1 MSTSKHHNL
10 NKLVWRYGL
19 TSAAAVLLAFGG
31 GVSSVKADDLK
42 TNSLGP
48 RAKLLEDLKNLK
60 SGPGDIPK
68 TSEIAEQQSFFT
80 GTSYDSVDI
89 YKYLKEIEEYL
100 KKQKKHEEDWK
111 EMITKGLES
120 GALRGEKGAP
130 GEPGPKGDKGEDGK
144 VGPKGDKGED
154 GKVGPKGDKGEDG
167 KVGPKGDKGEDGK
180 VGPKG
185 DKGEDGKVGPK
196 GDKGETGERGEKG
209 EDGKVGPKGD
219 KGETGERGEKGEA
232 GIQGPQG
239 EKGDTGAQ
247 GPVGPQGEAGKDGAP
262 GEKGEKGDRGET
274 GAQGPVGPQGEK
286 GETGEQGPA
295 GPQGE
300 AGQPGEK
307 APEKSPEVTPTP
319 EMPEQPGEKAP
330 EKSKEVTPAPE
341 KPADKEAN
349 QTPERRN
356 GNMAK
361 TPVANN
367 HRRLPATGEQANPFF
382 TAAAVAVMTTAG
394 VLAVTKRKENN

>member
-1 MSTSKHHNL
+1 MLTSKHHNL

-31 GVSSVKADDLK
+31 GASSVKAESPMSPEERK
-42 TNSLGP
+42 EEINRIKGSLDGYP
-48 RAKLLEDLKNLK
+48 QMNDSRFWN
-60 SGPGDIPK
+60 GGI
-68 TSEIAEQQSFFT
+68 F
-80 GTSYDSVDI
+80 GTSFQDDVYQ
-89 YKYLKEIEEYL
+89 KEVEQYT
-100 KKQKKHEEDWK
+100 KKALTE
-111 EMITKGLES
+111 ILGLI
-120 GALRGEKGAP
+120 EKGATQ
-130 GEPGPKGDKGEDGK
+130 GPKGDPGA
-144 VGPKGDKGED
+144 VGPAGPAGKPGKDGAQGER
-154 GKVGPKGDKGEDG
+154 GKQGIP
-167 KVGPKGDKGEDGK
+167 
-180 VGPKG
+180 
-185 DKGEDGKVGPK
+185 GPK

-209 EDGKVGPKGD
+209 E
-219 KGETGERGEKGEA
+219 T

-239 EKGDTGAQ
+239 EAGRDGA
-247 GPVGPQGEAGKDGAP
+247 PGKDGAP

-274 GAQGPVGPQGEK
+274 GAQGPVGPQGEAGQP
-286 GETGEQGPA
+286 GEKAPEKNPEVTPTPEMPEQPGEKAPEKS
-295 GPQGE
+295 PE
-300 AGQPGEK
+300 VTPTPEMPEQPGEK

>member
-1 MSTSKHHNL
+1 MLTSKHHNL

-31 GVSSVKADDLK
+31 GASSVKAETSTLTPQGRQEKIKKIKDHITQYPK
-42 TNSLGP
+42 IN
-48 RAKLLEDLKNLK
+48 EDRFWDRNWFR
-60 SGPGDIPK
+60 D
-68 TSEIAEQQSFFT
+68 SFK
-80 GTSYDSVDI
+80 DED
-89 YKYLKEIEEYL
+89 YLKAVQNFTEQALQEIL
-100 KKQKKHEEDWK
+100 DL
-111 EMITKGLES
+111 I
-120 GALRGEKGAP
+120 EKGAT
-130 GEPGPKGDKGEDGK
+130 KGDKGDAGPRGERGPQGPEGK
-144 VGPKGDKGED
+144 QGKAGE
-154 GKVGPKGDKGEDG
+154 
-167 KVGPKGDKGEDGK
+167 
-180 VGPKG
+180 
-185 DKGEDGKVGPK
+185 K

-209 EDGKVGPKGD
+209 E
-219 KGETGERGEKGEA
+219 TGA
-232 GIQGPQG
+232 
-239 EKGDTGAQ
+239 TGAQ
-247 GPVGPQGEAGKDGAP
+247 GPQGEAGKDGAP

-300 AGQPGEK
+300 AGKPGEQGPAGPQGEAGKPGEK
-307 APEKSPEVTPTP
+307 APEKSPEVTPT
-319 EMPEQPGEKAP
+319 
-330 EKSKEVTPAPE
+330 PE

>member
-1 MSTSKHHNL
+1 MLTSKHHNL

-31 GVSSVKADDLK
+31 GASSVKAESAEADR
-42 TNSLGP
+42 T
-48 RAKLLEDLKNLK
+48 KLLETLKGLQ
-60 SGPGDIPK
+60 SQPQSSIPQTK
-68 TSEIAEQQSFFT
+68 NIEEHNSVFT
-80 GTSYDSVDI
+80 GKSYDSVDI
-89 YKYLKEIEEYL
+89 YNYLKKIEEYL
-100 KKQKKHEEDWK
+100 QNQKKHEENWK
-111 EMITKGLES
+111 EAITKGLES
-120 GALRGEKGAP
+120 GALRGEKGEA
-130 GEPGPKGDKGEDGK
+130 GVKGPKGDPGAPGKPGKDGVK
-144 VGPKGDKGED
+144 GPKGDPGAPGKPGKD
-154 GKVGPKGDKGEDG
+154 GVKGPKGDPGAPGRDGAPGEKGE
-167 KVGPKGDKGEDGK
+167 K
-180 VGPKG
+180 
-185 DKGEDGKVGPK
+185 
-196 GDKGETGERGEKG
+196 GERGETGAQGPVGPQGEAGRDGAPGEKG
-209 EDGKVGPKGD
+209 EK
-219 KGETGERGEKGEA
+219 GERGE
-232 GIQGPQG
+232 
-239 EKGDTGAQ
+239 TGAQ

-262 GEKGEKGDRGET
+262 GEKGEK
-274 GAQGPVGPQGEK
+274 APEK
-286 GETGEQGPA
+286 NPEVTPTPEMP
-295 GPQGE
+295 E
-300 AGQPGEK
+300 QPGEK

-319 EMPEQPGEKAP
+319 ETPEQPGEKAPEKSPEVTPTPETPEQPGEKAP

>member
-1 MSTSKHHNL
+1 MLTSKHHNI

-31 GVSSVKADDLK
+31 GASSVKAEVSPSQRK
-42 TNSLGP
+42 EEINGIKES
-48 RAKLLEDLKNLK
+48 LKNY
-60 SGPGDIPK
+60 PQMGDDRFWQRGVFGSSFK
-68 TSEIAEQQSFFT
+68 DDVYQKEVEQYT
-80 GTSYDSVDI
+80 
-89 YKYLKEIEEYL
+89 KEAL
-100 KKQKKHEEDWK
+100 
-111 EMITKGLES
+111 TKILGLI
-120 GALRGEKGAP
+120 EKGATQGPKGDP
-130 GEPGPKGDKGEDGK
+130 GPAGPRGPVGPEGPAGKPGKDGAQGERGKQGNPGPKGDKGEDGK
-144 VGPKGDKGED
+144 VGPR
-154 GKVGPKGDKGEDG
+154 GP
-167 KVGPKGDKGEDGK
+167 
-180 VGPKG
+180 
-185 DKGEDGKVGPK
+185 
-196 GDKGETGERGEKG
+196 
-209 EDGKVGPKGD
+209 
-219 KGETGERGEKGEA
+219 
-232 GIQGPQG
+232 
-239 EKGDTGAQ
+239 
-247 GPVGPQGEAGKDGAP
+247 
-262 GEKGEKGDRGET
+262 KGDRGET

-286 GETGEQGPA
+286 GETGAQGPA
-295 GPQGE
+295 
-300 AGQPGEK
+300 GEK

>member
-1 MSTSKHHNL
+1 MLTSKHHNI

-31 GVSSVKADDLK
+31 GASSVKAEVSPSQRK
-42 TNSLGP
+42 EEINGIKES
-48 RAKLLEDLKNLK
+48 LKNY
-60 SGPGDIPK
+60 PQMGDDRFWQRGVFGSSFK
-68 TSEIAEQQSFFT
+68 DDVYQKEVEQYT
-80 GTSYDSVDI
+80 
-89 YKYLKEIEEYL
+89 KEAL
-100 KKQKKHEEDWK
+100 
-111 EMITKGLES
+111 TKILGLI
-120 GALRGEKGAP
+120 EKGATQGPKGDP
-130 GEPGPKGDKGEDGK
+130 GPAGPEGPAGKPGKDGAQGERGKQGNPGPKGDKGEDGK
-144 VGPKGDKGED
+144 VGPR
-154 GKVGPKGDKGEDG
+154 GP
-167 KVGPKGDKGEDGK
+167 
-180 VGPKG
+180 
-185 DKGEDGKVGPK
+185 
-196 GDKGETGERGEKG
+196 
-209 EDGKVGPKGD
+209 
-219 KGETGERGEKGEA
+219 
-232 GIQGPQG
+232 
-239 EKGDTGAQ
+239 
-247 GPVGPQGEAGKDGAP
+247 
-262 GEKGEKGDRGET
+262 KGDRGET

-286 GETGEQGPA
+286 GETGAQGPA
-295 GPQGE
+295 
-300 AGQPGEK
+300 GEK

>member
-1 MSTSKHHNL
+1 MLTSKHHNL

-31 GVSSVKADDLK
+31 GVSSVKAEASAIM
-42 TNSLGP
+42 TP
-48 RAKLLEDLKNLK
+48 EQRAKKIKEIEGKIGEYPNAEDKKFEEWHWYGTRFKEDEYRKALKK
-60 SGPGDIPK
+60 
-68 TSEIAEQQSFFT
+68 FT
-80 GTSYDSVDI
+80 EER
-89 YKYLKEIEEYL
+89 LKEIL
-100 KKQKKHEEDWK
+100 DLIGKSG
-111 EMITKGLES
+111 IKGD
-120 GALRGEKGAP
+120 RGEAGPAGP
-130 GEPGPKGDKGEDGK
+130 AGPRGERGPAGEAGK
-144 VGPKGDKGED
+144 QGERGEQGIQGP
-154 GKVGPKGDKGEDG
+154 
-167 KVGPKGDKGEDGK
+167 
-180 VGPKG
+180 
-185 DKGEDGKVGPK
+185 
-196 GDKGETGERGEKG
+196 KGETGERGEKG
-209 EDGKVGPKGD
+209 
-219 KGETGERGEKGEA
+219 
-232 GIQGPQG
+232 
-239 EKGDTGAQ
+239 DTGA
-247 GPVGPQGEAGKDGAP
+247 
-262 GEKGEKGDRGET
+262 T
-274 GAQGPVGPQGEK
+274 GAQGPQGEK
-286 GETGEQGPA
+286 GETGAQGPA

-300 AGQPGEK
+300 AGKPGEKAPEKSPEVTPTPETPEQPGEK

-361 TPVANN
+361 TSVANN

>member
-130 GEPGPKGDKGEDGK
+130 GEPGPKGD
-144 VGPKGDKGED
+144 
-154 GKVGPKGDKGEDG
+154 
-167 KVGPKGDKGEDGK
+167 
-180 VGPKG
+180 
-185 DKGEDGKVGPK
+185 
-196 GDKGETGERGEKG
+196 KG

>member
-1 MSTSKHHNL
+1 MLTSKHHNL

-31 GVSSVKADDLK
+31 GVSSVKADDQNESRAELLK
-42 TNSLGP
+42 KLESQLQFQNRVPETNKIP
-48 RAKLLEDLKNLK
+48 REDGWL
-60 SGPGDIPK
+60 
-68 TSEIAEQQSFFT
+68 
-80 GTSYDSVDI
+80 GTSYDSVEL
-89 YKYLKEIEEYL
+89 YKYLQQVQEYLEKQKYHEEQWKKEITEGL
-100 KKQKKHEEDWK
+100 KSD
-111 EMITKGLES
+111 
-120 GALRGEKGAP
+120 ALRGEKGETGLPGLTGLP
-130 GEPGPKGDKGEDGK
+130 GERGPRGPKGDR
-144 VGPKGDKGED
+144 
-154 GKVGPKGDKGEDG
+154 
-167 KVGPKGDKGEDGK
+167 
-180 VGPKG
+180 
-185 DKGEDGKVGPK
+185 
-196 GDKGETGERGEKG
+196 GETGAQGPVGPQGEKG
-209 EDGKVGPKGD
+209 EAGTPGKDGLRGPQGD
-219 KGETGERGEKGEA
+219 PGAPGKDGAPGEKGEKGEA

-239 EKGDTGAQ
+239 EAGRDGA
-247 GPVGPQGEAGKDGAP
+247 PGKDGAP

-274 GAQGPVGPQGEK
+274 GAQGPAGPQGEK
-286 GETGEQGPA
+286 GETGAQGPA

-394 VLAVTKRKENN
+394 VIAVTKRKENN

>member
-1 MSTSKHHNL
+1 MLTSKHHNI

-31 GVSSVKADDLK
+31 GASSVKAEVSPSQRK
-42 TNSLGP
+42 EEINGIKES
-48 RAKLLEDLKNLK
+48 LKNY
-60 SGPGDIPK
+60 PQMGDDRFWQRGVFGSSFK
-68 TSEIAEQQSFFT
+68 DDVYQKEVEQYT
-80 GTSYDSVDI
+80 
-89 YKYLKEIEEYL
+89 KEAL
-100 KKQKKHEEDWK
+100 
-111 EMITKGLES
+111 TKILGLI
-120 GALRGEKGAP
+120 EKGATQGPKGDP
-130 GEPGPKGDKGEDGK
+130 GPAGKPGKDGAQGERGKQGNPGPKGDKGEDGK
-144 VGPKGDKGED
+144 VGPR
-154 GKVGPKGDKGEDG
+154 GP
-167 KVGPKGDKGEDGK
+167 
-180 VGPKG
+180 
-185 DKGEDGKVGPK
+185 
-196 GDKGETGERGEKG
+196 
-209 EDGKVGPKGD
+209 
-219 KGETGERGEKGEA
+219 
-232 GIQGPQG
+232 
-239 EKGDTGAQ
+239 
-247 GPVGPQGEAGKDGAP
+247 
-262 GEKGEKGDRGET
+262 KGDRGET

-286 GETGEQGPA
+286 GETGAQGPA
-295 GPQGE
+295 GEKAPE
-300 AGQPGEK
+300 KSPEVTPTPEMPEQPGEK

>member
-1 MSTSKHHNL
+1 MLTSKHHNL

-31 GVSSVKADDLK
+31 GASSVKAETLTPEQRQEKIKEIKEKIKKYPKTTDSEFWKWTWLGNRFQDDLYQ
-42 TNSLGP
+42 N
-48 RAKLLEDLKNLK
+48 R
-60 SGPGDIPK
+60 
-68 TSEIAEQQSFFT
+68 
-80 GTSYDSVDI
+80 
-89 YKYLKEIEEYL
+89 
-100 KKQKKHEEDWK
+100 
-111 EMITKGLES
+111 LES
-120 GALRGEKGAP
+120 YTQEALQKIVELIEKGATKGDKGDTGP
-130 GEPGPKGDKGEDGK
+130 AGPQGKTGERGAQGPKGDRGEQGIQGK
-144 VGPKGDKGED
+144 AGE
-154 GKVGPKGDKGEDG
+154 K
-167 KVGPKGDKGEDGK
+167 
-180 VGPKG
+180 
-185 DKGEDGKVGPK
+185 
-196 GDKGETGERGEKG
+196 GERGE
-209 EDGKVGPKGD
+209 KGD

-239 EKGDTGAQ
+239 EKG
-247 GPVGPQGEAGKDGAP
+247 
-262 GEKGEKGDRGET
+262 ET
-274 GAQGPVGPQGEK
+274 GA
-286 GETGEQGPA
+286 QGPA

-300 AGQPGEK
+300 AGQPGEKAPEKSPEVTPTPEMPGQPGEK

-341 KPADKEAN
+341 KPADKEAS

>member
-1 MSTSKHHNL
+1 MLTSKHHNL

-31 GVSSVKADDLK
+31 GASSVKAEPLSQQRRQAEIDKIRDYIEK
-42 TNSLGP
+42 YPDPKNEAYFSSQG
-48 RAKLLEDLKNLK
+48 LLQRWLFDPELYQK
-60 SGPGDIPK
+60 G
-68 TSEIAEQQSFFT
+68 
-80 GTSYDSVDI
+80 V
-89 YKYLKEIEEYL
+89 EEYT
-100 KKQKKHEEDWK
+100 K
-111 EMITKGLES
+111 EALTEILGLI
-120 GALRGEKGAP
+120 EKGATQ
-130 GEPGPKGDKGEDGK
+130 GPKGDPGP
-144 VGPKGDKGED
+144 VGPAGPRGP
-154 GKVGPKGDKGEDG
+154 VGPEGKPGKDGAQGERG
-167 KVGPKGDKGEDGK
+167 KQGIP
-180 VGPKG
+180 
-185 DKGEDGKVGPK
+185 GPK

-209 EDGKVGPKGD
+209 E
-219 KGETGERGEKGEA
+219 T
-232 GIQGPQG
+232 GIQ
-239 EKGDTGAQ
+239 
-247 GPVGPQGEAGKDGAP
+247 
-262 GEKGEKGDRGET
+262 
-274 GAQGPVGPQGEK
+274 GPQGEK

-300 AGQPGEK
+300 AGKPGEKAPEKSPEVTPTPEMPEQPGEK

-319 EMPEQPGEKAP
+319 EMPEQPGEKAPEKSPEVTPTPETPEQPGEQAP

-361 TPVANN
+361 TSVANN

>member
-1 MSTSKHHNL
+1 MLTSKHHNL

-31 GVSSVKADDLK
+31 GASSVKAEGSAAPL
-42 TNSLGP
+42 
-48 RAKLLEDLKNLK
+48 
-60 SGPGDIPK
+60 
-68 TSEIAEQQSFFT
+68 TSEQRQQEIEKIKQEIQAKYPKLT
-80 GTSYDSVDI
+80 EEKYHSYGVFGR
-89 YKYLKEIEEYL
+89 KYLDYDKY
-100 KKQKKHEEDWK
+100 Q
-111 EMITKGLES
+111 KGLEEYTQEALKKIVELIEK
-120 GALRGEKGAP
+120 GATQGPAGPKGATQGPAGPEGKPGKAGEKG
-130 GEPGPKGDKGEDGK
+130 D
-144 VGPKGDKGED
+144 
-154 GKVGPKGDKGEDG
+154 
-167 KVGPKGDKGEDGK
+167 
-180 VGPKG
+180 
-185 DKGEDGKVGPK
+185 
-196 GDKGETGERGEKG
+196 
-209 EDGKVGPKGD
+209 
-219 KGETGERGEKGEA
+219 RGEKGEA

-247 GPVGPQGEAGKDGAP
+247 GPQGEAGAP
-262 GEKGEKGDRGET
+262 GEKAPEKSPEVTPTPET
-274 GAQGPVGPQGEK
+274 PE
-286 GETGEQGPA
+286 
-295 GPQGE
+295 
-300 AGQPGEK
+300 QPGEK

>member
-1 MSTSKHHNL
+1 MLTSKHHNL

-31 GVSSVKADDLK
+31 GASSVKADNLE
-42 TNSLGP
+42 TNSLDS
-48 RAKLLEDLKNLK
+48 RAKLLEDLKKLK
-60 SGPGDIPK
+60 SGSETIPK
-68 TSEIAEQQSFFT
+68 TSEIAETNSYFY
-80 GTSYDSVDI
+80 GKSYDSLALYDYLQKI
-89 YKYLKEIEEYL
+89 EKYLEN
-100 KKQKKHEEDWK
+100 QKKHEEDWK
-111 EMITKGLES
+111 EKITKGLES
-120 GALRGEKGAP
+120 GALRGEKG
-130 GEPGPKGDKGEDGK
+130 
-144 VGPKGDKGED
+144 
-154 GKVGPKGDKGEDG
+154 
-167 KVGPKGDKGEDGK
+167 
-180 VGPKG
+180 
-185 DKGEDGKVGPK
+185 
-196 GDKGETGERGEKG
+196 
-209 EDGKVGPKGD
+209 
-219 KGETGERGEKGEA
+219 EA

-239 EKGDTGAQ
+239 KAGKDGAPGKDGAVGAQGPKGDKGDTGEKGETGATGAQ
-247 GPVGPQGEAGKDGAP
+247 GPQGEAGKP
-262 GEKGEKGDRGET
+262 GEKAPEKSPEVTPTPET
-274 GAQGPVGPQGEK
+274 PE
-286 GETGEQGPA
+286 
-295 GPQGE
+295 
-300 AGQPGEK
+300 QPGEK

>member
-1 MSTSKHHNL
+1 MLTSKHHNL

-31 GVSSVKADDLK
+31 GASSVKAETFSVQKRQAEIDRIKQEIQDKYPKL
-42 TNSLGP
+42 TEAQYQGYGLLGNQYTDYD
-48 RAKLLEDLKNLK
+48 KYQVGLEKY
-60 SGPGDIPK
+60 
-68 TSEIAEQQSFFT
+68 TQEI
-80 GTSYDSVDI
+80 
-89 YKYLKEIEEYL
+89 LKEIV
-100 KKQKKHEEDWK
+100 
-111 EMITKGLES
+111 GLI
-120 GALRGEKGAP
+120 EKGATQGPKGDP
-130 GEPGPKGDKGEDGK
+130 GPAGPRGPVGPVGPAGKPGKDGVQGERGKQGIPGPKGDK
-144 VGPKGDKGED
+144 
-154 GKVGPKGDKGEDG
+154 
-167 KVGPKGDKGEDGK
+167 
-180 VGPKG
+180 
-185 DKGEDGKVGPK
+185 
-196 GDKGETGERGEKG
+196 
-209 EDGKVGPKGD
+209 
-219 KGETGERGEKGEA
+219 
-232 GIQGPQG
+232 
-239 EKGDTGAQ
+239 
-247 GPVGPQGEAGKDGAP
+247 
-262 GEKGEKGDRGET
+262 GET

-286 GETGEQGPA
+286 GETGAQGP
-295 GPQGE
+295 
-300 AGQPGEK
+300 AGQPGEQ

>member
-1 MSTSKHHNL
+1 MLTSKHHNL

-31 GVSSVKADDLK
+31 GASSVKAETLTPEQRQEKIKEIKEKIKKYPKTTDSEFWKWTWLGNRFQDDLYQ
-42 TNSLGP
+42 N
-48 RAKLLEDLKNLK
+48 R
-60 SGPGDIPK
+60 
-68 TSEIAEQQSFFT
+68 
-80 GTSYDSVDI
+80 
-89 YKYLKEIEEYL
+89 
-100 KKQKKHEEDWK
+100 
-111 EMITKGLES
+111 LES
-120 GALRGEKGAP
+120 YTQEALQKIVELIEKGATKGDKGDTGP
-130 GEPGPKGDKGEDGK
+130 AGPQGKTGERGAQGPKGD
-144 VGPKGDKGED
+144 
-154 GKVGPKGDKGEDG
+154 
-167 KVGPKGDKGEDGK
+167 
-180 VGPKG
+180 
-185 DKGEDGKVGPK
+185 
-196 GDKGETGERGEKG
+196 RGEQGIQGKAG
-209 EDGKVGPKGD
+209 EK
-219 KGETGERGEKGEA
+219 GERGEKGEA

-239 EKGDTGAQ
+239 
-247 GPVGPQGEAGKDGAP
+247 
-262 GEKGEKGDRGET
+262 DRGDT

-286 GETGEQGPA
+286 GETGAQGPA

-300 AGQPGEK
+300 AGQPGEKAPEKSPEVTPTPEMPGQPGEK

-341 KPADKEAN
+341 KPADKEAS